1 MTRCMSKIV
10 RFYEPIHVDMKGT
23 IRPLT
28 SQFWTELRNSLSQL
42 PHKDRESEYRGSIYY
57 GEAKRARR
65 PALPYLH
72 IGRLRDRSDWPNT
85 YEPDTGEIADLELA
99 TPELVLVERTYLVPF
114 GSHDLV
120 AIVSPLGAASFQAIQ
135 RWLTEMCDLTLSDSL
150 IELRPFID
158 EAVIRK
164 LNERAV
170 GVTKLSVPVPSDA
183 EVEQQGGGQVGRA
196 LRNAVNDNTPDLTI
210 SMKWSFER
218 TRGSDAGRRGLL
230 EAAR

>member
-1 MTRCMSKIV
+1 
-10 RFYEPIHVDMKGT
+10 
-23 IRPLT
+23 
-28 SQFWTELRNSLSQL
+28 
-42 PHKDRESEYRGSIYY
+42 
-57 GEAKRARR
+57 
-65 PALPYLH
+65 
-72 IGRLRDRSDWPNT
+72 
-85 YEPDTGEIADLELA
+85 
-99 TPELVLVERTYLVPF
+99 
-114 GSHDLV
+114 
-120 AIVSPLGAASFQAIQ
+120 
-135 RWLTEMCDLTLSDSL
+135 MCDLTLSDSL

-170 GVTKLSVPVPSDA
+170 GVTKLSVRVPSDA

-230 EAAR
+230 EAARWIARGDWASKAEVSMLVPQTDADGETLRSEVHELFRDRVAFKAKFEVADNEHPSESSVLTAIQDAIERFNKVAT